1 MNRQSKKSPIGWE
14 KILVISLFFLWALT
28 SNLLPVL
35 IPHLKQAAQVNTF
48 QASLVD
54 SAYWIAYFLL
64 AIPAGFVM
72 KRFGYRNTIVAGLLL
87 AAAGAF
93 LFPWAADAKQYEY
106 FLFAL
111 FIVASGM
118 TFLEV
123 SANPYIR
130 ELGPPET
137 YSQRLNFAQAF
148 NGLGAVVATNF
159 LNHLIL
165 SDELVK
171 TDIELKHISPELL
184 NNYYTNLFSSVK
196 LPYVIIG
203 IVLLIFALIFIV
215 TRFDQTNRKKLAG
228 SGLFN
233 PFQYPALSWSMLAQ
247 FFYVGAQ
254 VCISS
259 FFILYAQNIAGFSIN
274 ASNYLLGLLLVAF
287 MIGRYVGAILMKKYE
302 ALNLLIVYALINLLL
317 CAVIVFVRG
326 RAGVYAF
333 IGVEFFMSIMY
344 PTIFSLGIKS
354 MKDKTEIASSYMV
367 MMIIGG
373 ALLPPILGIISDSF
387 GSIAWGYMVPLICFA
402 VIGVYGIVQRK
413 SFLTTL
419 LHSQRMQFEQANTT
433 EN

>member
-1 MNRQSKKSPIGWE
+1 MNSQVKRSAIGWE

-87 AAAGAF
+87 ASVGAF

-130 ELGPPET
+130 ELGSPET
-137 YSQRLNFAQAF
+137 YPQRLNFAQAF

-171 TDIELKHISPELL
+171 TDSELKQISPELL
-184 NNYYTNLFSSVK
+184 NSYYTDLFSSVK

-203 IVLLIFALIFIV
+203 IVLLAFALIFTV
-215 TRFDQTNRKKLAG
+215 ARFNNTQRKKLAG

-233 PFQYPALSWSMLAQ
+233 PFRYPALSWSMLAQ

-259 FFILYAQNIAGFSIN
+259 FFILYAQSIAGLSIN
-274 ASNYLLGLLLVAF
+274 TANYLLGLLLVAF

-302 ALNLLIVYALINLLL
+302 AINLLILYAFINLLL
-317 CAVIVFVRG
+317 CAVIIFVKG
-326 RAGVYAF
+326 RSGVYAF
-333 IGVEFFMSIMY
+333 IGVEYCMSIMY
-344 PTIFSLGIKS
+344 PTIFSQGVKS

-387 GSIAWGYMVPLICFA
+387 GSIAWGYAVPLFCFA
-402 VIGVYGIVQRK
+402 VIAVYGIVQRK
-413 SFLTTL
+413 QFPTSLNLTN
-419 LHSQRMQFEQANTT
+419 QQ
-433 EN
+433 

>member
-1 MNRQSKKSPIGWE
+1 MRTRSAEHSSSFARY
-14 KILVISLFFLWALT
+14 LVISLFFLWALT

-35 IPHLKQAAQVNTF
+35 IPHLKQAARVTTF

-54 SAYWIAYFLL
+54 SAYWMAYFLL
-64 AIPAGFVM
+64 AVPAGFVM
-72 KRFGYRNTIVAGLLL
+72 KRFGYRNTIVSGLLL

-106 FLFAL
+106 FLIAL

-130 ELGPPET
+130 ELGPAET
-137 YSQRLNFAQAF
+137 YPQRLNFAQAF

-165 SDELVK
+165 SDQLVK
-171 TDIELKHISPELL
+171 TETELKELSPVLL
-184 NNYYTNLFSSVK
+184 DDYYTRLFESVK
-196 LPYVIIG
+196 LPYVVIG
-203 IVLLIFALIFIV
+203 IVLVLVAVVFIAN
-215 TRFDQTNRKKLAG
+215 RFG
-228 SGLFN
+228 SHATKQNNAASLFN
-233 PFQYPALSWSMLAQ
+233 PFRYPDLAWSMLAQ

-254 VCISS
+254 VCVSS
-259 FFILYAQNIAGFSIN
+259 FFILYAQNIAGFSMN
-274 ASNYLLGLLLVAF
+274 TANYLLGLLLIAF
-287 MIGRYVGAILMKKYE
+287 MAGRYVGAILMKRFN
-302 ALNLLIVYALINLLL
+302 AVNLLQLYALINILL
-317 CAVIVFVRG
+317 CAVIVFIKG
-326 RAGVYAF
+326 QAGVYAF

-373 ALLPPILGIISDSF
+373 ALLPPLLGAIADNF
-387 GSIAWGYMVPLICFA
+387 GNIAAGYIVPLISFA
-402 VIGVYGIVQRK
+402 IVFLYSIMQRRG
-413 SFLTTL
+413 L
-419 LHSQRMQFEQANTT
+419 RPA
-433 EN
+433 